1 VHPHALRRQ
10 SSHLRNDCAG
20 LHTQLVTLRQEFAA
34 CQAELAGTKEQLAA
48 RTAAWA
54 AEKEELLTTHQE
66 EVAGLRKVRGAPIA
80 AHKWYTTIDV
90 VSSNAHM
97 SSLKPKSSGW

>member
-1 VHPHALRRQ
+1 MAKPPSHAPCRQ

-20 LHTQLVTLRQEFAA
+20 LHTQLVTLRQEFAS

-54 AEKEELLTTHQE
+54 AEKEELLTSHQE
-66 EVAGLRKVRGAPIA
+66 EVAGLRKVRGAIRCSA
-80 AHKWYTTIDV
+80 KH
-90 VSSNAHM
+90 
-97 SSLKPKSSGW
+97 SG